1 MREDIDRWN
10 AKYADRPPSQSIEP
24 DGLILE
30 HVNLLSSGGLCIDLA
45 GGVGDNGLFLER
57 LGYRS
62 IIVDGSEAGLRL
74 CRHKAEVNGLDPML
88 VVADLDRLTLPE
100 SVFDAVLVFHYLNRA
115 LVEPIR
121 RSLKPGGALFFKTF
135 NIRKKLERPGFPEKY
150 ILKDGE
156 LSGWFSD
163 MHCVACVDGHGD
175 ENTYHWIGYK

>member
-10 AKYADRPPSQSIEP
+10 AKYADRAPSDTIDP
-24 DGLILE
+24 DPLIVE
-30 HVNLLSSGGLCIDLA
+30 HRHLLGSEGLCIDLA
-45 GGVGDNGLFLER
+45 GGQGDNGLYLAR

-74 CRHKAEVNGLDPML
+74 CRRKAEMNGLEPML
-88 VVADLDRLTLPE
+88 VVADLDCLSLPE
-100 SVFDAVLVFHYLNRA
+100 SAFDAVLVFHYLNRG

-121 RSLKPGGALFFKTF
+121 RSLKPGGVLFFKTF
-135 NIRKKLERPGFPEKY
+135 NIRKKRERPGFPEKY

-156 LSGWFSD
+156 LSKWFAD